1 MLHQFKKHIEI
12 NFPFLKE
19 AKLLIAISG
28 GIDSVVL
35 SELLH
40 QLHFD
45 ISLAHCN
52 FQLRGKES
60 NNDEIF
66 TKEFAKQLNVNIFT
80 IKFNTNTFSKE
91 NKQSIQVTAR
101 NLRYVWFQELIKEHH
116 FNYVLT
122 AHQADDNLETFLINI
137 SRGTGLEG
145 LTGIP
150 AINKNIIRPL
160 LPFSRDE
167 IMTFAKENAISW
179 REDQSN
185 QETKY
190 LRNKIRHQI
199 TPVLKEINPNLVD
212 SFQKTTLY
220 LQESHQIINDRIEDI
235 RSKILTKEK
244 EVVQLSIAA
253 IQKLSNPK
261 AYLYWLLKDYGF
273 SEWED
278 VTNLLKAQSGKK
290 VFSKTHQLLKDRD
303 FLLLTKKRN
312 TSKKR
317 ASFLIPKNTLEI
329 TTPIPLKLEQ
339 ISEKATL
346 QKESIYVNE
355 SLLKFPLII
364 RKWEHGDYFYPLG
377 MQGKKK
383 LSKYFKDEKISLLEK
398 ENIWLLCSAENEII
412 WIIKHR
418 QDKRFASKDAA
429 TNNLKISI
437 HE

>member
-12 NFPFLKE
+12 NFHFLKE

-40 QLHFD
+40 QLQFD

-80 IKFNTNTFSKE
+80 KKFNTNTFSKE

-101 NLRYVWFQELIKEHH
+101 NLRYAWFQKLIKEHH

-167 IMTFAKENAISW
+167 IMAFAKENAISW

-199 TPVLKEINPNLVD
+199 TPILKEINPNLVD

-220 LQESHQIINDRIEDI
+220 LQESNQIINDRIEDI
-235 RSKILTKEK
+235 RSKILTKKK
-244 EVVQLSIAA
+244 EVIQLSIAA

-317 ASFLIPKNTLEI
+317 TSFSIPKNTLEI

-339 ISEKATL
+339 ISEKITL

-418 QDKRFASKDAA
+418 QDKRFASKDTA

-437 HE
+437 YE